1 MANGLVSAGIKPVV
15 AIYSTFLQRA
25 YDQVFHDMCLQK
37 NGILLA
43 LDRAGIVGSDG
54 PTHNGVFDIAYLRHL
69 PEITLMAPKD
79 GAELRAMLHMVV
91 QLKTPAAI
99 RYPRANIP
107 EDSLDKD
114 CGPIEKGKGEILR
127 DGQDGVIIA
136 YGAMVYPSL
145 ECARMLM
152 EKGIDITVVN
162 ARFVKPLDEDLII
175 KVVENHQIVITVEDH
190 TEVGGFGSAIL
201 ELLVDKGVN
210 TKNIRKMGIPD
221 RFIEQGSRDFIL
233 KTLNLDAE
241 GIYKNFISAWNMTD
255 HTGIKKKVEYK
266 KASNLI

>member
-1 MANGLVSAGIKPVV
+1 
-15 AIYSTFLQRA
+15 
-25 YDQVFHDMCLQK
+25 
-37 NGILLA
+37 
-43 LDRAGIVGSDG
+43 
-54 PTHNGVFDIAYLRHL
+54 
-69 PEITLMAPKD
+69 
-79 GAELRAMLHMVV
+79 
-91 QLKTPAAI
+91 
-99 RYPRANIP
+99 
-107 EDSLDKD
+107 
-114 CGPIEKGKGEILR
+114 
-127 DGQDGVIIA
+127 
-136 YGAMVYPSL
+136 
-145 ECARMLM
+145 MLM

-162 ARFVKPLDEDLII
+162 ARFVKPLDEELII
-175 KVVENHQIVITVEDH
+175 KVVENHQIVITIEDH

-255 HTGIKKKVEYK
+255 HAGIKKKEEYK

>member
-1 MANGLVSAGIKPVV
+1 
-15 AIYSTFLQRA
+15 
-25 YDQVFHDMCLQK
+25 
-37 NGILLA
+37 
-43 LDRAGIVGSDG
+43 
-54 PTHNGVFDIAYLRHL
+54 
-69 PEITLMAPKD
+69 MAPKD
-79 GAELRAMLHMVV
+79 GAEFKAMLHMAVP
-91 QLKTPAAI
+91 LNTPAAI

-107 EDSLDKD
+107 EGSLDND
-114 CGPIEKGKGEILR
+114 CEPIERGKGETLR
-127 DGQDGVIIA
+127 EGQDGAIIA

-152 EKGIDITVVN
+152 ERGIDVTVVN

-190 TEVGGFGSAIL
+190 AEIGGFGSAIV

-210 TKNIRKMGIPD
+210 TDNIYKMGIPD

-233 KTLNLDAE
+233 KTLNLNAE
-241 GIYKNFISAWNMTD
+241 GIYKNFISAWNTTE
-255 HTGIKKKVEYK
+255 HAGIKKKEEYK